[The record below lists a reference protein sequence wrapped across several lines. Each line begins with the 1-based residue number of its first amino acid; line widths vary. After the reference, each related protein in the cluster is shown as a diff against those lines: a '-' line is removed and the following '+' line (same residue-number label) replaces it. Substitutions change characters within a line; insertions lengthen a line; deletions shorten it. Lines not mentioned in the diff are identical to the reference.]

1 MKVNCTWNNHTV
13 NGSQGWIF
21 GALIFDANRTCK
33 IQSERILTIIVT
45 SSSSMEYYCPSFHL
59 NFKKWCQNY
68 LTNASVGAID
78 ADSKVTTAVEFP
90 VQSLFEYNI
99 SYNGT
104 GNSPILLYWQPHF
117 TGQHKTVDECITN
130 VTFGK
135 CIIGFM

>member
-1 MKVNCTWNNHTV
+1 MKVNCTWNNHSV

-21 GALIFDANRTCK
+21 GALIFNANRTCK

-45 SSSSMEYYCPSFHL
+45 SSTMEYYCPSL
-59 NFKKWCQNY
+59 YPNFKNWCKTY

-78 ADSKVTTAVEFP
+78 ADSKVITSVEFP
-90 VQSLFEYNI
+90 VQSLFKNNI

-104 GNSPILLYWQPHF
+104 ANGPILLYWLPHF
-117 TGQHKTVDECITN
+117 TGQHDKTADECIIN